1 MAAPSNQPMN
11 GFPFPLTSPHRKSSK
26 HGIQHIFT
34 HKKIH
39 NTNCK
44 LYWFDITTGR
54 QGRNLQLNCNKTQTI
69 TFAQHQYTRNT
80 NFIAMLHPAASLLI
94 RAFVG
99 DIKVINRAD
108 LALPSWAFD
117 WRHRRPFAALRDDAG
132 DRALGNVSKMAHS
145 AMYLGQRDE
154 ELSLRISCWALGNLL
169 QVPFFA
175 AKLVDIIHNLSPLT
189 R

>member
-1 MAAPSNQPMN
+1 MKPVPIWQAGRLAWVLNIGELELNTNYWILFFSQMAAPSNQPMN

-44 LYWFDITTGR
+44 LYLFDIITGR

-80 NFIAMLHPAASLLI
+80 NFIAILHPAASLLI

-108 LALPSWAFD
+108 LALPS
-117 WRHRRPFAALRDDAG
+117 
-132 DRALGNVSKMAHS
+132 
-145 AMYLGQRDE
+145 
-154 ELSLRISCWALGNLL
+154 
-169 QVPFFA
+169 
-175 AKLVDIIHNLSPLT
+175 
-189 R
+189 